1 MIKNIPGT
9 YQFVSRHSTRSA
21 ADMMSIDLVYKTV
34 SAANTV
40 GDLNKGLH
48 VEVVFTDYRGK
59 TVSAGKEAEAEFAH
73 VYLVSA

>member
-9 YQFVSRHSTRSA
+9 YQFVSRHDTRCA
-21 ADMMSIDLVYKTV
+21 ADMMSIDLVYKAIA
-34 SAANTV
+34 AANTV

-48 VEVVFTDYRGK
+48 VEVVFVNSNGE
-59 TVSAGKEAEAEFAH
+59 TVSAGREAEAQFAE

>member
-9 YQFVSRHSTRSA
+9 YQFVSRHDTRCA
-21 ADMMSIDLVYKTV
+21 ADMMSIDLVYKTI

-48 VEVVFTDYRGK
+48 VEVVFVNSNGK
-59 TVSAGKEAEAEFAH
+59 TVSVGHEAEAEFAE